1 MRFEPEWDAADADA
15 ATATTA
21 TTHGSKNMDFPLT
34 PSSPVGPTPSS
45 SIPQGSVPLPM
56 LYDDARWWTGE
67 DTLSRRMW

>member
-1 MRFEPEWDAADADA
+1 MRFEPEWDAADA

-34 PSSPVGPTPSS
+34 PSSPVGLTPSS
-45 SIPQGSVPLPM
+45 GIPQGSVPLPM

-67 DTLSRRMW
+67 VTLSRRGI